1 MRSNKGFSLV
11 ELIVTI
17 SVLMIV
23 LSVVALNFGNVIKWQ
38 VNKCVESIDDNLNS
52 IKVVTLSDSEKDS
65 TLKLSEV
72 DGYLYMSINDSD
84 AIKLGKFNATVYY
97 EDISRDNEASIDVE
111 DQEITISFNSN
122 GAFNEINEISGMYVK
137 SIVVNK
143 GSYTK
148 KIICERLTGKHYIS
162 E

>member
-17 SVLMIV
+17 SVIIIV
-23 LSVVALNFGNVIKWQ
+23 LGVVALNFGNVIKWQ

-52 IKVVTLSDSEKDS
+52 IKVIRLSGNDDSKM
-65 TLKLSEV
+65 KLSAE

-97 EDISRDNEASIDVE
+97 EDISRDNEASVEIE
-111 DQEITISFNSN
+111 DQDITISFNNN
-122 GAFNEINEISGMYVK
+122 GSFNEINEISGMYVK
-137 SIVVNK
+137 SIVVTK

-148 KIICERLTGKHYIS
+148 KIMCERLTGKHYIS